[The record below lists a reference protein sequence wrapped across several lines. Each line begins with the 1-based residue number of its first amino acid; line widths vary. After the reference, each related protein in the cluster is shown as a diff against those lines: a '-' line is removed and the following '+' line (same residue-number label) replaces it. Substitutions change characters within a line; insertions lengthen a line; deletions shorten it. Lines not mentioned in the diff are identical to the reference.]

1 MRALVFFGA
10 LCLSLLAFSF
20 AQEISQPTL
29 VVGTLA
35 SSGGQVEV
43 LLIVKVPAD
52 RSLEV
57 IDARGPTGVQVM
69 PAYWFPHD
77 SGAAGILVAPCRV
90 PAEAGEYVVSLA
102 GDPPVSLSAH
112 LTAGS
117 PLDVPLLQRLE
128 ISASSAR
135 IVWRAVEGAVEYSV
149 STVNHDSGAIEH
161 SETVEAT
168 DVTIPIPNAVH
179 WSVIIRAYDFAF
191 GDPHVWPANPRIS
204 ELQVQAPLVP
214 PG

>member
-1 MRALVFFGA
+1 MRAFIIFGA
-10 LCLSLLAFSF
+10 LCLSLSAFSF

-43 LLIVKVPAD
+43 LLVVRVPAD

-57 IDARGPTGVQVM
+57 VDARGPTGAQIM
-69 PAYWFPHD
+69 PADWFPHD
-77 SGAAGILVAPCRV
+77 SGAAGILVAPGRV

-102 GDPPVSLSAH
+102 GDPPVSLSAS
-112 LTAGS
+112 LAAGA
-117 PLDVPLLQRLE
+117 PLEVPLLQRLE

-135 IVWRAVEGAVEYSV
+135 IVWRAVDGAVEYSV
-149 STVNHDSGAIEH
+149 TTVNHDSGAIEH
-161 SETVEAT
+161 SETLGGT
-168 DVTIPIPNAVH
+168 DATIPIPNAAH

-191 GDPHVWPANPRIS
+191 GDPHAWPANPRIS
-204 ELQVQAPLVP
+204 ELQVQAPIVP